1 MGRRLP
7 AGSRL
12 LHAVVLLS
20 VPVSVVAS
28 LQCSDYSSN
37 AMDKP
42 YCTFWRGGAV
52 PGSRIRRGGHG
63 GGGGGVLAARNLYLQ
78 A

>member
-37 AMDKP
+37 EMDKP

-52 PGSRIRRGGHG
+52 PGVTDSKRWPRGRG
-63 GGGGGVLAARNLYLQ
+63 GGGFGVGKAHV
-78 A
+78 